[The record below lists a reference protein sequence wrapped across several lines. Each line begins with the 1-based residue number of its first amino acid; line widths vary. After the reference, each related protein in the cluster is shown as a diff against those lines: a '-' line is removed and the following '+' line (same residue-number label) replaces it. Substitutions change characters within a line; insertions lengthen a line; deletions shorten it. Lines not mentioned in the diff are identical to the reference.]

1 MYFMLSVIL
10 LVLDIGLLHFKVNHI
25 QEHEE
30 PEVIMEYLLFL
41 KCMIFC
47 FYYFFTAYI
56 DKMIFQAL
64 TASGFV

>member
-1 MYFMLSVIL
+1 MLSVIL